1 VKFHVR
7 SPDSGG
13 GAAGVR
19 RRHHRRRHR
28 RFHVRPEAL
37 GLGNYRSDEPG
48 EVDPE
53 AESISWGSLGRMV
66 LYILIAL
73 LAVDIVIRFLGH
85 F

>member
-1 VKFHVR
+1 MKFHVR

-13 GAAGVR
+13 GAAGV
-19 RRHHRRRHR
+19 RRRHR

-48 EVDPE
+48 QVEPE

-73 LAVDIVIRFLGH
+73 LALDIVIRFLGH